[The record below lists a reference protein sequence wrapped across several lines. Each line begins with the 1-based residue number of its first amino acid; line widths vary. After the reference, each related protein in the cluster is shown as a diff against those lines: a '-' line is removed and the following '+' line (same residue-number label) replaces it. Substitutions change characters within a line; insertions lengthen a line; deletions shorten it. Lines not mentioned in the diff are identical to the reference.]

1 MKPIVFWFDPISPF
15 AYLAF
20 EQLPQALAGCSY
32 AALYRRG
39 VAEAERYGYD
49 FFFYVPFA
57 DVAAARD
64 TTARHQWLGPVYSP
78 VNELHRQWFGGRAA
92 CKCIMFGLSA
102 EPPDG

>member
-1 MKPIVFWFDPISPF
+1 MAKAGRTWCRLIRWPV
-15 AYLAF
+15 AVVGLLLAF
-20 EQLPQALAGCSY
+20 YIGSY